1 MKALAASIIWIGLA
15 VSNPEPGVAAV
26 EPAFSTAQICKAG
39 ISLVM
44 GKPPSIMK
52 TSIAGSEVKVSYVR
66 ENDGTTWKYKCKV
79 EGSRVIWGSDPGRW
93 RTDPADEP
101 MSYSV
106 SGSGE
111 SARLTVE
118 EKYQDG
124 SSNKETFSAS
134 DLR

>member
-1 MKALAASIIWIGLA
+1 MKSI
-15 VSNPEPGVAAV
+15 AAV
-26 EPAFSTAQICKAG
+26 ALVFSFGNLGADAIAVADEPTFSNSQICKAG

-44 GKPPSIMK
+44 GKSPSIMK
-52 TSIAGSEVKVSYVR
+52 TTVVGDEVKVSYVR
-66 ENDGTTWKYKCKV
+66 SNDGTTWKYKCKV

-106 SGSGE
+106 TGKGE
-111 SARLTVE
+111 SARLTLE

-124 SSNKETFSAS
+124 SSNEKSFSAS
-134 DLR
+134 EL